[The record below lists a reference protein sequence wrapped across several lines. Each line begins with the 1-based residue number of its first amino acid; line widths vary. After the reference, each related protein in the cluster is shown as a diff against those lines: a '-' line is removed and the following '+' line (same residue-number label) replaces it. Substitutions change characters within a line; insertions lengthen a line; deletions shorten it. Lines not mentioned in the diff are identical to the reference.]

1 VANCGLRAGCR
12 VAQCFFIWIHLA
24 LQVSGRL
31 DRVLIEA
38 GSGGPSQI
46 LERIAEASAELPEH
60 SLLGFPDPKPRP

>member
-1 VANCGLRAGCR
+1 
-12 VAQCFFIWIHLA
+12 